1 MVGCVGE
8 SKRYKRTV
16 ERKFT
21 AWASNINNFSSSTV
35 VNGSINN
42 TRYSVL
48 YDSSFSFKAHATFM
62 DHAHCH
68 YRQNDWLFTDITK
81 DINTALIIGA
91 RNQLPLRRLTMRSPV
106 INCIAYTTG
115 SLGNGWLFPF

>member
-16 ERKFT
+16 EERKFT

-62 DHAHCH
+62 AHALHNLGKMIGCLHYKEHPHSLDH
-68 YRQNDWLFTDITK
+68 
-81 DINTALIIGA
+81 
-91 RNQLPLRRLTMRSPV
+91 RNSEPTSPYSRLTPTQRVSMATDGLP
-106 INCIAYTTG
+106 
-115 SLGNGWLFPF
+115 